1 MYGAAKNELDINEYH
16 EDKDDDWTAPDGSH
30 GEELASLVLLSPGLQ
45 VGALAE
51 VLVVPRKDS
60 LP

>member
-1 MYGAAKNELDINEYH
+1 MITTKN

-51 VLVVPRKDS
+51 VPVIVVIG
-60 LP
+60 LI